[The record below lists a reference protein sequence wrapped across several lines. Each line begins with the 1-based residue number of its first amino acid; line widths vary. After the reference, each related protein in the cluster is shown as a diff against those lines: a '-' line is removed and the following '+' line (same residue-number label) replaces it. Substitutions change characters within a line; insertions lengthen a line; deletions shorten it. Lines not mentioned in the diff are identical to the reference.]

1 MKNIYDLLKAIER
14 AGKECETWDFDD
26 QLTFI
31 THITKLGRVCDAIL
45 AKYDGRTDRMQEFID
60 LLSGKENP

>member
-1 MKNIYDLLKAIER
+1 MKSIDDLLNAIVR
-14 AGKECETWDFDD
+14 AGKECGTWDFDD